1 MSTRFKNIKLTKVVN
16 IFQKTYANGKGN
28 GFGDFLRGSVFLL
41 QIALTYGLEFDV
53 DYGNHII
60 SQFLY
65 KEQESIYSEIEY
77 DKVIYIIGDW
87 KPLNK
92 KLYGEFIDY
101 LNSINTN
108 VEFLYTNN
116 APLHPITDFQKNT
129 IKKSFLP
136 NKILKDEI
144 EKTMG
149 NLGLIEKQF
158 NCIHIRTGDRF
169 LVFNEIDHSLFIKI
183 AKTMNSKIIP
193 GHKYLILS
201 DSAELKTLLK
211 TKFSNLIIWVN
222 DIIHLGEIN
231 GHSKEQDGVKDTLVD
246 FFIMSKSNYI
256 HGITV
261 YEHGTGF
268 SEYCSKLFDIGYD
281 CTLIKDENIHKT
293 RDCAL

>member
-1 MSTRFKNIKLTKVVN
+1 MSIRFKNIKLTKVVN
-16 IFQKTYANGKGN
+16 IFQKTYVNGKGN

-60 SQFLY
+60 SKFLY
-65 KEQESIYSEIEY
+65 KEQESVYSEIKY
-77 DKVIYIIGDW
+77 DKVFYIIGDW
-87 KPLNK
+87 KPLNE

-101 LNSINTN
+101 LNSITTN
-108 VEFLYTNN
+108 IEFFYTNN
-116 APLHPITDFQKNT
+116 APLHPITDFQKNI

-136 NKILKDEI
+136 NKMLKDEI
-144 EKTMG
+144 EQTMC

-169 LVFNEIDHSLFIKI
+169 LLFNEIDHSLFIKI

-193 GHKYLILS
+193 GNKYLILS

-222 DIIHLGEIN
+222 DIIHLGEIDDN
-231 GHSKEQDGVKDTLVD
+231 SKVHDGVKDTLVD
-246 FFIMSKSNYI
+246 FFIMSKSNHI